1 MGWFTRNSGAKL
13 PWTNIESIEQLHEIV
28 EQSSEKPVLLFKHS
42 TRCSISS
49 MALNGFES
57 QWEGS
62 EEDIQIYYLDLLKHR
77 EISNEIE
84 RVTGVM
90 HQSPQVIV
98 LKNKAV
104 VYTATHSGID
114 GRAALKAIG

>member
-62 EEDIQIYYLDLLKHR
+62 EDDIQIYYLDLLKHR
-77 EISNEIE
+77 DISNEIE